1 MNTEVGFNSLIEKY
15 LQLMEQTV
23 EAYVG
28 DYIDLK
34 TRDEILA
41 KCYESLN
48 DIYKIQQGEIP

>member
-23 EAYVG
+23 ESYVG
-28 DYIDLK
+28 GYIDLK
-34 TRDEILA
+34 TRDEILT

-48 DIYKIQQGEIP
+48 DIYKLQQGEIQ